1 MALNALLDIELSVP
15 DPSSLTDFWVRRG
28 MLESA
33 AGVLGTEDRDV
44 QIRTVEGTYRHMSE
58 LHLGCEAEK
67 DLIDISQRLAD
78 MGIDS
83 EIVDTRLTCVDPIF
97 CHRVV
102 VDVTDP
108 HPLTPTQS
116 RAHNPPGEQN
126 RVNLRAEAVVE
137 KAPRP
142 PRRLGHFV
150 LGTPNFKEATEFFV
164 EGLGFKISDQ
174 ILKGVATF
182 MRVEQ
187 DHHNLLIHPG
197 PTSYLNH
204 YAREM
209 DDVDA
214 IGKAGMEVLAEREDA
229 SVVGVGRHVLGSN
242 MFWYMLDPQGNMFE
256 FFSDIDQIVDDE
268 AWDREFGRRDWEG
281 SDGPAGFSV
290 WGPKEPEVFFNPTDI
305 ETIAAGREA
314 AGLPN

>member
-1 MALNALLDIELSVP
+1 MALNSLLDIELTVP
-15 DPSSLTDFWVRRG
+15 DPNSLTDFWVRRG
-28 MLESA
+28 MLETS
-33 AGVLGTEDRDV
+33 AGVLGTEDREV
-44 QIRTVEGTYRHMSE
+44 QLRTVEGDYRHMSE

-67 DLIDISQRLAD
+67 DLADIAQRLT
-78 MGIDS
+78 GLGVES
-83 EIVDTRLTCVDPIF
+83 EILDTRLTCIDPVF

-102 VDVTDP
+102 IDVTAA
-108 HPLTPTQS
+108 HPLTPTQA
-116 RAHNPPGEQN
+116 RAHNPPGQQN
-126 RVNLRAEAVVE
+126 RVNSRAEAVVE
-137 KAPRP
+137 ENPRP

-150 LGTPNFKEATEFFV
+150 MGTPNFKEATKFFV

-182 MRVEQ
+182 ARVEQ

-204 YAREM
+204 YAMEM

-214 IGKAGMEVLAEREDA
+214 IGKAGTAVLAERDDA
-229 SVVGVGRHVLGSN
+229 SIVGVGRHVLGSN

-256 FFSDIDQIVDDE
+256 FFSDIDQIIDDE
-268 AWDREFGRRDWEG
+268 AWDRDFGRRDWEG